1 MTASA
6 ILWNPDSNTVERS
19 ELTKFVHFVQQR
31 HGVTID
37 EHDYSSVHDWS
48 VSHLD
53 DFWSSVADF
62 CGVKFHQKPTS
73 TIEHQKDIARTK
85 WFPGS
90 TLNYAE
96 HALDASG
103 GRDDDALAILFE
115 REDGLERRMTWGE
128 LRDQVSRARTGLIAL
143 GMTAGDRIVA
153 LAPNCIETVVAFLAS
168 ASLGAIWASCSPDF
182 GPRAVSERFSQLEPT
197 VLIAV
202 DGYRYAGKRFD
213 IRQRVEQL
221 QESLPS
227 LKSSVLIP
235 YLDSSVTIEDTIQWS
250 ELTADAGPL
259 QFEPV
264 PFDHP
269 LWVLY
274 SSGTTGLPKAIVH
287 SHGGIVIEHL
297 KVLRLQTDL
306 GPGDRYFWYTTTGWM
321 MWNYLVG
328 GLLVGTT
335 VVLYDGNP
343 SHPRI
348 DALWEMAD
356 RLKITF
362 FGVSAAYIHANLKA
376 GLQPRENHDLSS
388 MRMLGS
394 TGSPLSPAGYHW
406 VSQNVG
412 EGVQICSG
420 SGGADVCT
428 AFVCSAPNVPVWAG
442 EISCAAFGC
451 GSTTSTVPGGA
462 SGRSRRIGSH
472 DATAINAGYVLGAS
486 DFVPDVRDSK
496 GSGTRRCYRTAC
508 VRRRFPE
515 LATQWCRPRKWC
527 LRCPCIAALCQGRR
541 AARCHRV

>member
-1 MTASA
+1 MTAA
-6 ILWNPDSNTVERS
+6 GILWNPDQDQVERS

-31 HGVTID
+31 HGVTLD
-37 EHDYSSVHDWS
+37 EHNYSSIHDWS

-53 DFWSSVADF
+53 EFWSSVADY
-62 CGVKFHQKPTS
+62 CGVKFHQEPTS
-73 TIEHQKDIARTK
+73 TIEHQKDIAHTK

-96 HALDASG
+96 HALDASN
-103 GRDDDALAILFE
+103 GRDDEALAILFE

-128 LRDQVSRARTGLIAL
+128 LRGQVSRARTGLIAL
-143 GMTAGDRIVA
+143 GVTAGDRIVA

-182 GPRAVSERFSQLEPT
+182 GPRAVLERFSQLDPT
-197 VLIAV
+197 VLLAV
-202 DGYRYAGKRFD
+202 DGYPYAGKRFD
-213 IRQRVEQL
+213 IRERVEQL

-227 LKSSVLIP
+227 LKGTVLIP
-235 YLDSSVTIEDTIQWS
+235 YLDFSATIEDTIQWS
-250 ELTADAGPL
+250 ELTAETGPL

-328 GLLVGTT
+328 GLLLGTT
-335 VVLYDGNP
+335 IVLYDGNP
-343 SHPRI
+343 GHPRI
-348 DALWEMAD
+348 DTLWEMAD

-376 GLQPRENHDLSS
+376 GRQPREKHDLSS
-388 MRMLGS
+388 LRMLGS
-394 TGSPLSPAGYHW
+394 TGSPLSPAGYHAL
-406 VSQNVG
+406 
-412 EGVQICSG
+412 
-420 SGGADVCT
+420 AD
-428 AFVCSAPNVPVWAG
+428 
-442 EISCAAFGC
+442 
-451 GSTTSTVPGGA
+451 
-462 SGRSRRIGSH
+462 
-472 DATAINAGYVLGAS
+472 Y
-486 DFVPDVRDSK
+486 
-496 GSGTRRCYRTAC
+496 
-508 VRRRFPE
+508 VRR
-515 LATQWCRPRKWC
+515 
-527 LRCPCIAALCQGRR
+527 
-541 AARCHRV
+541 